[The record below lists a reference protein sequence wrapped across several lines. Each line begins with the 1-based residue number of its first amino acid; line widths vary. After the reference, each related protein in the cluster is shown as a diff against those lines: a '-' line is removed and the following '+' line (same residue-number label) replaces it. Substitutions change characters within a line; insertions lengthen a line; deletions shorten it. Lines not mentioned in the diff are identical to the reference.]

1 MNMPCKCEDTDEAR
15 VLKERGLPSAMLRFI
30 GGFHKTPSGP
40 YAQYETGK
48 VYVVHAKFADQ
59 KIYPYWEPCETEETP
74 PVTEDDEGLFMTIA
88 DEVVVEEGEAE
99 SSTDSA
105 EDVVAVTEEVEP
117 ESSMGLTT
125 LAYTINQGG
134 DMTPEAGFSERE
146 AINGMDTATLQAY
159 ILGNQGK
166 VDKRWGKKRLIQEAL
181 KL

>member
-30 GGFHKTPSGP
+30 GGFGKKNAGP

-48 VYVVHAKFADQ
+48 VYVVHEKFANQ
-59 KIYPYWEPCETEETP
+59 EIYKYWEPCDKEESIEP
-74 PVTEDDEGLFMTIA
+74 EEVDDGFSLILDGEVFMEEAEAEASTDSVE
-88 DEVVVEEGEAE
+88 DEVVA
-99 SSTDSA
+99 
-105 EDVVAVTEEVEP
+105 TEEVELEP
-117 ESSMGLTT
+117 STGLDT

-134 DMTPEAGFSERE
+134 DMKAAAGFSERE

-159 ILGNQGK
+159 IRGNHGK